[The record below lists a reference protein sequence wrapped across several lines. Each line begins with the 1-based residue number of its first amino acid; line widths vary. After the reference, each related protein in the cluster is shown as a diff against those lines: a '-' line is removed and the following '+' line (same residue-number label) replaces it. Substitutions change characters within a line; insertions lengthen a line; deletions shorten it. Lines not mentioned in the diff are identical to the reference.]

1 MGEAH
6 LIHGSSGA
14 FKFLEQEEELERIY
28 SNACAQYGAI
38 THDAFL
44 ALLVSFQRC
53 HAFEHCT
60 HAQLRAWSV
69 SLTPIH
75 SILLSVSD

>member
-14 FKFLEQEEELERIY
+14 FEFLEQEEELERIY

-44 ALLVSFQRC
+44 ALLVSFQPV
-53 HAFEHCT
+53 T
-60 HAQLRAWSV
+60 
-69 SLTPIH
+69 
-75 SILLSVSD
+75 LLSIVPTHNCGLGRYH